1 MSATEQA
8 TPKAE
13 ETKPGFKPIDE
24 EVFEANPGSGLGKV
38 ALFVAL
44 LAVVLMV
51 ILYFSQQQNITG
63 LAEKMDEVHGV
74 KQEMAGVKAHVA
86 ALEEEV
92 ASLRDLPEQA
102 RRIIITGMLSES
114 ASKMDYLITQVD
126 SEEQQAK
133 LAEIQEMLK
142 EVAAGL

>member
-1 MSATEQA
+1 MSATEHA
-8 TPKAE
+8 TPKTE
-13 ETKPGFKPIDE
+13 ETKAGFKPIDE
-24 EVFEANPGSGLGKV
+24 EVLEANTGSGLGKV

-51 ILYFSQQQNITG
+51 ILYFSQQQNISS
-63 LAEKMDEVHGV
+63 LAGKMDEVHGV
-74 KQEMAGVKAHVA
+74 KQEMADVQAHVA

-92 ASLRDLPEQA
+92 ATLRDLPEQA
-102 RRIIITGMLSES
+102 RKIIISGMLSES
-114 ASKMDYLITQVD
+114 ASKVDYLINQVD

-133 LAEIQEMLK
+133 LAEIKDMLE